1 MRLCLLLLPLSL
13 SLASCHADDEPMAG
27 NKPLSFW
34 KKEARQVSFFS
45 FWNSSKD
52 ERRNEAFRRLSEIG
66 EPAVPALLELLKE
79 NRIPV
84 SGDAFNALA
93 NLGPRARSAVPELRK
108 ILKQGKRES
117 QRRAAWILGTI
128 GPAAEPAVPDLAP
141 LMRHADPRLRE
152 VTAEAL
158 GKIGGAGQAALDHA
172 LTSASGRDR
181 EAAISGMA
189 GRKLDLESRRRLI
202 EAGLADPDPLVR
214 ERTVR
219 LMSVDRNEADSLARH
234 LVMALNDPDPRVNR
248 SAQTA
253 LTMHL
258 QRGGPSPRFL
268 AAVLGTNDP
277 GARADVAWRL
287 GSSDWPHGQGFPF
300 DDVVQKAL
308 LEAVSDSHP
317 PVRVYVARALAY
329 RGGPSAEIGIQMLRR
344 EIPKVEPILGVRA
357 ARTLWDLAGK
367 VSDVQQAYDAGL
379 RDPEKWNRVET
390 ISAISAM
397 GKAGR
402 RFEPQLE
409 GLLNDPDGEVRDRA
423 GKILYH
429 FRAMASTQ

>member
-13 SLASCHADDEPMAG
+13 SLASCRADEEPMTG
-27 NKPLSFW
+27 GKPLSFW

-52 ERRNEAFRRLSEIG
+52 ERRREAFGRLSEMG
-66 EPAVPALLELLKE
+66 EPAVPVLLELLNE

-93 NLGPRARSAVPELRK
+93 NLGPRAGSAVPELRK
-108 ILKQGKRES
+108 MLKQERDL

-141 LMRHADPRLRE
+141 LMQHADPRLRE

-172 LTSASGRDR
+172 LASGSARDR
-181 EAAISGMA
+181 EAAMSGMA

-214 ERTVR
+214 ERTIR
-219 LMSVDRNEADSLARH
+219 LMSVDQNEADSLAGH

-268 AAVLGTNDP
+268 AAVLGTNDA

-287 GSSDWPHGQGFPF
+287 GIPDSPHGQGFPL

-317 PVRVYVARALAY
+317 PVRVYAARALAY
-329 RGGPSAEIGIQMLRR
+329 RGGPSAERGIQMLRR

-367 VSDVQQAYDAGL
+367 VSDVQQAYEAGL

-390 ISAISAM
+390 ISAIGAM
-397 GKAGR
+397 GNAGR

-409 GLLNDPDGEVRDRA
+409 GLLNDQDGEVRDRA

-429 FRAMASTQ
+429 FRAMASAQ